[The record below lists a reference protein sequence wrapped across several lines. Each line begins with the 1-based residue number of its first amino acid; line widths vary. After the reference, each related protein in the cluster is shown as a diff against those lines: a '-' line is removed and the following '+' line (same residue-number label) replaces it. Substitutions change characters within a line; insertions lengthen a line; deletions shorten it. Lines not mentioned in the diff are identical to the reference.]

1 MLMIALRM
9 LMGDKARYFG
19 LIMGVTFAA
28 LLMTQ
33 QGAIFLGLTTRTYSF
48 ITDTPEPDL
57 WIMDPEV
64 EHVADSKPMLETQLF
79 RVRGVDGVAWA
90 VPMYRAFTKLRL
102 PDGKTRGCIITGL
115 DDATL
120 VGAPREMVD
129 GAVEHLREPDSI
141 LIDAAQ
147 AEGKLGWESGD
158 GVRRALAVGDSI
170 ELNDKRAKVVG
181 TYRISPSFFWEPTI
195 YTTYSRALKFMP
207 QERRTLTFI
216 LVKLKAGAD
225 AKSVSA
231 GIAATTGMSAHPP
244 EEFKQL
250 TAGYILTKTG
260 ILINFGLAVGLGFL
274 IGMLVTG
281 QTFYHFTLDNL
292 KHFAALKAMGASGG
306 MLVGMIA
313 MQALLVGAIGY
324 GIGVGGAAL
333 MGGFLDAAGLAFKL
347 GWELLVFTGIAVLG
361 VSVCA
366 SILSVRRVLVVDAA
380 SVFKA

>member
-1 MLMIALRM
+1 MLLIALRM
-9 LMGDKARYFG
+9 LMGDRARYVG
-19 LIMGVTFAA
+19 LIIGVTFAA

-79 RVRGVDGVAWA
+79 RVRGVEGVAWA

-102 PDGKTRGCIITGL
+102 PDGKTRSCIITGL

-120 VGAPREMVD
+120 LGAPRELVD
-129 GAVEHLREPDSI
+129 GSVESLREPDSI

-147 AEGKLGWESGD
+147 AEGKLGWKGMD
-158 GVRRALAVGDSI
+158 GVLRPLGVGDAI
-170 ELNDKRAKVVG
+170 ELNDRRAKVVG

-195 YTTYSRALKFMP
+195 YTTYTRALKFMP

-225 AKSVSA
+225 VKEVAA
-231 GIAATTGMSAHPP
+231 GIRASTGMSAHQP
-244 EEFKQL
+244 EEFKRL
-250 TAGYILTKTG
+250 TAEYILTKTG
-260 ILINFGLAVGLGFL
+260 ILVNFGLAVGLGFL

-292 KHFAALKAMGASGG
+292 RHFAALKAMGASGRT
-306 MLVGMIA
+306 LVGMIA
-313 MQALLVGAIGY
+313 MQALVVGAIGY
-324 GIGVGGAAL
+324 GFGVGGAAL
-333 MGGFLDAAGLAFKL
+333 MGGFLEAGGLAFNL
-347 GWELLVFTGIAVLG
+347 PWELLVFTGVAVLG
-361 VSVCA
+361 VSVCV
-366 SILSVRRVLVVDAA
+366 SILSVRRVLVVDPA